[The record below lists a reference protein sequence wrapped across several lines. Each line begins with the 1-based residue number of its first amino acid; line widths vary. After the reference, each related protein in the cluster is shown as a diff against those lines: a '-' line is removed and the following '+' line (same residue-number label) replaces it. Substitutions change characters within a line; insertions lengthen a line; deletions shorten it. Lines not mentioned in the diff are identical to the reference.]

1 MNTSIEIQIYFDDSL
16 IIIKTFI
23 FLFSNLRFHHHT
35 APFVSQ
41 KERKRR
47 EFKAEMEKSKVT
59 LRKAIHKR

>member
-1 MNTSIEIQIYFDDSL
+1 MNTSIEIQIFLYDSL
-16 IIIKTFI
+16 IIENFLVFI
-23 FLFSNLRFHHHT
+23 FSNLRFHRHT